1 MPSQNREETAVP
13 SQLPLDML
21 IGLAKDH
28 ADEAARILGR
38 LSKERVHAEEQLSM
52 LRNYRNDYLTRLQKT
67 MISGM
72 TASDCHNYQRFIT
85 TLDDAIG
92 QQVVALDAL
101 NVRLEKSR
109 LHWQQQQRKLN
120 AFDTLA
126 QREARAARVVE
137 ERREQRLNDEHA
149 ARLVGRRHSFY

>member
-1 MPSQNREETAVP
+1 MPSH
-13 SQLPLDML
+13 LPLDTL
-21 IGLAKDH
+21 IDLAKEH
-28 ADEAARILGR
+28 ADTAARALGR
-38 LSKERVHAEEQLSM
+38 LNQERLHAEKQLDL
-52 LRNYRNDYLTRLQKT
+52 LRDYRNDYLTRLQQT

-92 QQVVALDAL
+92 QQVAALDAL
-101 NVRLEKSR
+101 NVNLEKSR

-126 QREARAARVVE
+126 QREARAARVVA
-137 ERREQRLNDEHA
+137 ERREQRVNDEHS
-149 ARLVGRRHSFY
+149 ARVASRRHSFY